1 MFKELFEKATLKSE
15 MKKYEKELN
24 KLNISRDEWERKYHA
39 ELDRLAPRFKT
50 KVFEAK
56 TPDDVEYYGQ
66 LVNQAKKDKK
76 SKKETQKILKDAGC
90 PSDIMA
96 DLTQRM

>member
-1 MFKELFEKATLKSE
+1 MFKELFE
-15 MKKYEKELN
+15 
-24 KLNISRDEWERKYHA
+24 
-39 ELDRLAPRFKT
+39 
-50 KVFEAK
+50 AK
-56 TPDDVEYYGQ
+56 TPEDVEYYAQ

-96 DLTQRM
+96 DLTQRI